1 MLARAVV
8 AFEGMGDP
16 ARRIPPTAPDD
27 TDAARAGQL
36 VLEQLHALGMT
47 DEEIAAGA
55 PVDVSHEA
63 VVAWLEGRSPCP
75 YPR

>member
-1 MLARAVV
+1 
-8 AFEGMGDP
+8 MGDP
-16 ARRIPPTAPDD
+16 ARKLQPTDPHED
-27 TDAARAGQL
+27 DAARAGRL

-47 DEEIAAGA
+47 DEEIVAGE
-55 PVDVSHEA
+55 PVEVSHEA